1 MVDRQ
6 SEKLMSAVAVQ
17 QAQLLNRR
25 VPSDAELEGMEVSE
39 AFEEKMQK
47 LLAGEKRRCRGIL
60 RNRRFGKVIVLAAAL
75 AVLSLGAVMSVGANR
90 AQFFQ
95 FFGRSFSISGEQ
107 NRPWSQSYNQEL
119 AGKYHNV
126 YLPAWLPDGYKLATV
141 EDSGKTFV
149 INYTKGDALIRLVEN
164 RTTANVLIDAEVKGM
179 ERIQTGNQVY
189 YFGEKQQAGKNFSQV
204 IWQEENGSIT
214 LLANSDREEAL
225 KIAQNVKFKEN

>member
-1 MVDRQ
+1 MVDHR

-17 QAQLLNRR
+17 QVQLLNRR
-25 VPSDAELEGMEVSE
+25 APSDTELEGMEVSE

-47 LLAGEKRRCRGIL
+47 LLAGEKRRHRGIL
-60 RNRRFGKVIVLAAAL
+60 RNQRFGKVIVLVAVL

-95 FFGRSFSISGEQ
+95 FFGRSFSLSGEQ
-107 NRPWSQSYNQEL
+107 NQSWNQPYNQEL
-119 AGKYHNV
+119 AGKYHKV
-126 YLPAWLPDGYKLATV
+126 YLPAWLPDGYQLASV

-149 INYTKGDALIRLVEN
+149 VNYTKGDSFIRLTEN
-164 RTTANVLIDAEVKGM
+164 LTTANVQIDAEMKGM

-189 YFGEKQQAGKNFSQV
+189 YFGEKRQAGKGFSQV

-225 KIAQNVKFKEN
+225 KIAQNIRFKEN